1 MVVGTL
7 INDHGRPVCCEI
19 WPGNTADVKTLLPV
33 ADRLKKRFAVDLF
46 CLVADRGMISD
57 ETVKAFDERDIP
69 YILGGR
75 LRKNTEIRDEVLS
88 RPGRYQEVHCE
99 GVKESPPLKAKEV
112 WVDDRRYI
120 VCLNEKQARKDEQ
133 DRTLIIESLKS

>member
-1 MVVGTL
+1 MGTL

-19 WPGNTADVKTLLPV
+19 WPGNTADVKTLLPI

-46 CLVADRGMISD
+46 CLVADRGIISE
-57 ETVKAFDERDIP
+57 ETVTALDERDIP
-69 YILGGR
+69 YILGSR
-75 LRKNTEIRDEVLS
+75 MRKNKKIRDEVLS
-88 RPGRYQEVHCE
+88 RPGQYQEVHRE
-99 GVKESPPLKAKEV
+99 GVKESSPLKVKEV

-133 DRTLIIESLKS
+133 DRP